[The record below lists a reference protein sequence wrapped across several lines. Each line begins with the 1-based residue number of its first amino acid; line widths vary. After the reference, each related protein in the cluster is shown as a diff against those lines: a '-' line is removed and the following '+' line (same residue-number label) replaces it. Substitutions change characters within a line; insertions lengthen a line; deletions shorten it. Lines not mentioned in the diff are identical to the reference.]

1 MPSLQSG
8 QGEDEGGRGARARGE
23 EEEDEGRKEEPKGMD
38 EPHRLDEITEDD
50 LPVGCSFS
58 MLVAPVG
65 MEDV

>member
-1 MPSLQSG
+1 
-8 QGEDEGGRGARARGE
+8 
-23 EEEDEGRKEEPKGMD
+23 MD